1 MNFLVDYL
9 SFISYNYFMSKKKR
23 ILEIYQDPGGKEPFI
38 EWLESI
44 KDRKTR
50 SRIITRL
57 DRLEVGNPGHHR
69 HVGEGVFELKLQ
81 FGPGYRI
88 YYGEDGPVIV
98 ILLIGGDK
106 STQSRDIKKAISF
119 WKSYMEAK

>member
-1 MNFLVDYL
+1 M
-9 SFISYNYFMSKKKR
+9 
-23 ILEIYQDPGGKEPFI
+23 EIYQDPEGKEPFI

-57 DRLEVGNPGHHR
+57 DRLEVGNPGDHR
-69 HVGEGVFELKLQ
+69 HVGKGVFELKLQ

-106 STQSRDIKKAISF
+106 STQSRDIKKAKSF

>member
-1 MNFLVDYL
+1 MN
-9 SFISYNYFMSKKKR
+9 KK
-23 ILEIYQDPGGKEPFI
+23 ILEIYQEPGGKEPFI

-57 DRLEVGNPGHHR
+57 DRLEVGNPGNYR

-106 STQSRDIKKAISF
+106 STQSGDIKKAISY
-119 WKSYMEAK
+119 WKSYMEEK

>member
-1 MNFLVDYL
+1 MD
-9 SFISYNYFMSKKKR
+9 KKKKTLK
-23 ILEIYQDPGGKEPFI
+23 IFQEPGGKEPFI
-38 EWLESI
+38 QWLESI

-57 DRLEVGNPGHHR
+57 DRLEVGNPGDYKQ
-69 HVGEGVFELKLQ
+69 VGEGVFELRLQ

-98 ILLIGGDK
+98 ILLMGGDK
-106 STQSRDIKKAISF
+106 SSQSKDIEKSLSF
-119 WKSYMEAK
+119 WKSYKEAKP